1 MTDKTVA
8 SSAWFHMHRGNLDP
22 ASADTHGPIT
32 KQSAELDGVTATRV
46 SFGPGVRWFEDL
58 KAYAG
63 TDSCRLA
70 HVALVQQATLRVPM
84 DDGSEESFGPQDA
97 MLMPPGHDA
106 WTVGDEPCV
115 FVEFSRGNDLYGA
128 SA

>member
-58 KAYAG
+58 NAYEAQS
-63 TDSCRLA
+63 SCRLSR
-70 HVALVQQATLRVPM
+70 VALVQESRLRLLL
-84 DDGSEESFGPQDA
+84 DDGSEESFGCQDA
-97 MLMPPGHDA
+97 MLMPPGHDVL
-106 WTVGDEPCV
+106 TLDDEPCL
-115 FVEFSRGNDLYGA
+115 FVEFSRGNDLYSA